1 VITQLTEKIIRIN
14 WNIINNPKS
23 TNKFTFNSPIMNR
36 VPRTSLLLR
45 PAQMTREGY
54 PQPDD
59 KNYTA
64 TSDQYDV
71 VTERSPLYSFHVEI
85 EYNEDGEIEI
95 AWLVLVNE
103 ALDVIQEIFVKPN
116 EAVLELFKK

>member
-1 VITQLTEKIIRIN
+1 
-14 WNIINNPKS
+14 
-23 TNKFTFNSPIMNR
+23 
-36 VPRTSLLLR
+36 
-45 PAQMTREGY
+45 MTREGY

-59 KNYTA
+59 KNYMVTN
-64 TSDQYDV
+64 DQYDV

-85 EYNEDGEIEI
+85 EYNEGGEIEI